1 MIRHL
6 ASVAEIVED
15 VEAAVRFY
23 REVLGLEVEF
33 EPGSPYAQVKL
44 AGSLHYGLWARR
56 AAAETVFGDA
66 GAVDRVPLG
75 FSVGFEVEAVADA
88 ERELAGKAW
97 PILQPRRQ
105 EPWGQVTSRFYSPSG
120 ALCEVA
126 ETPWARRLSQPLQA
140 EAEDA
145 AAA

>member
-15 VEAAVRFY
+15 VETAVRFY
-23 REVLGLEVEF
+23 RDVLGLEVEY
-33 EPGSPYAQVKL
+33 EPGSPYAQIKL
-44 AGSLHYGLWARR
+44 AGSLHYGLWAQR
-56 AAAETVFGDA
+56 AVAETVFGDA
-66 GAVDRVPLG
+66 SAVERVPLG

-88 ERELAGKAW
+88 ERTLAGRGW
-97 PILQPRRQ
+97 PVVQRRRE
-105 EPWGQVTSRFYSPSG
+105 EPWGQVTSRFFSPSG

-140 EAEDA
+140 EAEGVHPA
-145 AAA
+145 